1 MNITADSTTATEN
14 QLKSP
19 EEAFNQK
26 MMRENIQHLSYNDKI
41 SSRQKKTCFVLV
53 PLEMHTLHLISH
65 NIKHTENIVLNT
77 FNILYISFT
86 YFIYP

>member
-41 SSRQKKTCFVLV
+41 SSRQKKTCFVFG
-53 PLEMHTLHLISH
+53 PTGDAHPPSNKPQHKTHR
-65 NIKHTENIVLNT
+65 KHCFKHIQYS
-77 FNILYISFT
+77 LY
-86 YFIYP
+86 

>member
-41 SSRQKKTCFVLV
+41 SSRQKKKHVLFLV

-77 FNILYISFT
+77 FNIHISFT